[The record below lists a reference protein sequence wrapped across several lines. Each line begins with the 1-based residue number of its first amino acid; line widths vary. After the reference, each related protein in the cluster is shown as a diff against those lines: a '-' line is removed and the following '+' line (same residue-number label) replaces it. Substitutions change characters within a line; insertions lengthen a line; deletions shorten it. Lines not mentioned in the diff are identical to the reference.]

1 MAFYSSHSRNKDSG
15 QLAIFLIAFGIVA
28 WIVSALIGGS
38 LAGILG
44 SLLAIPT
51 AATILLVIR
60 EVWVPRQDKL

>member
-1 MAFYSSHSRNKDSG
+1 VLKKAVDVPTSV
-15 QLAIFLIAFGIVA
+15 I
-28 WIVSALIGGS
+28 IVSALIGGS